1 MMMLEL
7 LGLVRIILF
16 SSFMF
21 LTDCSMCAG
30 RERVRAP
37 GSAMAQVA
45 GWFPLLSSTLG
56 VLPGFL
62 CA

>member
-1 MMMLEL
+1 MMMLEP

-16 SSFMF
+16 SSFKF

-30 RERVRAP
+30 RERVRAS

-45 GWFPLLSSTLG
+45 G
-56 VLPGFL
+56 
-62 CA
+62 